1 MDSITIGW
9 KKQTPG
15 EVEIATK
22 EKYFRNHPARK
33 VKIIFFFHETNQT
46 L

>member
-9 KKQTPG
+9 KKQTAG
-15 EVEIATK
+15 EVEISTK
-22 EKYFRNHPARK
+22 EKHVRNHPARK
-33 VKIIFFFHETNQT
+33 VKIIFFHETNKT